1 MIYMTS
7 EEAGRAV
14 GVSSAFIRY
23 LARKGDLPN
32 AATTGR
38 GVYLFDPSVVS
49 EFAKNRERDRKQPRA
64 NYRKVR
70 KS

>member
-7 EEAGRAV
+7 EEAGRAI

-23 LARKGDLPN
+23 LARKGTLPS

-38 GVYLFDPSVVS
+38 GVYLFDPNVVN
-49 EFAKNRERDRKQPRA
+49 EFSRRRNEGLKDRKSKNREAKRC
-64 NYRKVR
+64 
-70 KS
+70 